1 MKKKKQEEFSME
13 EQKVEEPIL
22 NEETDLEI
30 DPESEIIEEEKK
42 QEQDENI
49 TEELK
54 KEIEKLNNEKNELI
68 EKVKYAQ
75 AELVSYRMR
84 KDEETQSLLK
94 YCNQDLITEILPI
107 IDNFENALKLASK
120 SDNPE
125 ISKYLTG
132 FQMMYQNL
140 LSILN
145 KYGVEV
151 INRPGEIF
159 DSKLEQALVAD
170 NNPELGDEVIIDVLQ
185 KGYKLKDRV
194 IRPASVKIN
203 QL

>member
-1 MKKKKQEEFSME
+1 MKKKKTEEFSME
-13 EQKVEEPIL
+13 EQKIEEPIL
-22 NEETDLEI
+22 NEQTDQEI
-30 DPESEIIEEEKK
+30 DPESAIIEEEKQ
-42 QEQDENI
+42 QEQVDNV

-94 YCNQDLITEILPI
+94 YSNQDIITEILPI

-120 SDNPE
+120 SENPE

-159 DSKLEQALVAD
+159 DSKLEQALVAE